1 MGTDPAA
8 SIAGPDGAAHDVPG
22 LYTADG
28 SVFPSSLSVNLALTI
43 LALSLRTADRF
54 LGRRK

>member
-1 MGTDPAA
+1 MGTDPAT
-8 SIAGPDGAAHDVPG
+8 SVAGPNGAAHDVPG

-28 SVFPSSLSVNLALTI
+28 SVFPSSLGVNPALTI
-43 LALSLRTADRF
+43 MALGLRTADRF

>member
-8 SIAGPDGAAHDVPG
+8 SVAGPGGAAHDVPG

-28 SVFPSSLSVNLALTI
+28 SVFPSSLGANPALTI
-43 LALSLRTADRF
+43 MALSVRAADQF
-54 LGRRK
+54 LGRQK